1 MQQDQLHSPQAPP
14 AGDNVTATASKN
26 EDSSDDADAME
37 VSEQAS
43 ASEIPV
49 GGREEELQGLLQEEK
64 LLLLEHQELLSLQAD
79 LQGRVQEERTEIER
93 LRAELESARTKYSY
107 R

>member
-14 AGDNVTATASKN
+14 AGDNFTASASKT
-26 EDSSDDADAME
+26 EDSSDDADAIE

-49 GGREEELQGLLQEEK
+49 GQEEELQGLLQEEK

-79 LQGRVQEERTEIER
+79 LQGRVQEERIEIER
-93 LRAELESARTKYSY
+93 LRAELASARSKYSC

>member
-1 MQQDQLHSPQAPP
+1 MQQDQLCSPQAPP
-14 AGDNVTATASKN
+14 AGDNINASASKP
-26 EDSSDDADAME
+26 EDSSDDADAIE

-49 GGREEELQGLLQEEK
+49 GQEEELQGLLQEEK

-79 LQGRVQEERTEIER
+79 LQGRVQEERIEIER
-93 LRAELESARTKYSY
+93 LRAELASARSKYSY

>member
-1 MQQDQLHSPQAPP
+1 MQQDELHSPQAPP
-14 AGDNVTATASKN
+14 VGDNVTPSASKT
-26 EDSSDDADAME
+26 EDSSDDADAIE
-37 VSEQAS
+37 VLEEVS

-49 GGREEELQGLLQEEK
+49 GQEEELQGLLQEEK

-79 LQGRVQEERTEIER
+79 LQGRVQEERIEIER
-93 LRAELESARTKYSY
+93 LRAELAAARSKYTY

>member
-1 MQQDQLHSPQAPP
+1 MQQDQLCSPQAPP
-14 AGDNVTATASKN
+14 AGDVTASSSKT
-26 EDSSDDADAME
+26 EDSSDNADAIE
-37 VSEQAS
+37 VSEQPS

-49 GGREEELQGLLQEEK
+49 GQEEELQGLLQEEK

-79 LQGRVQEERTEIER
+79 LQGRVQEERIEIER
-93 LRAELESARTKYSY
+93 LRAELASARSKYSY

>member
-1 MQQDQLHSPQAPP
+1 VQQDQLCSPQAPL
-14 AGDNVTATASKN
+14 AGDNITASASKT
-26 EDSSDDADAME
+26 EDSSDDADAIE

-43 ASEIPV
+43 AREIPV
-49 GGREEELQGLLQEEK
+49 GQEEELQGLLQEEK

-79 LQGRVQEERTEIER
+79 LQGRVQEERIEIER
-93 LRAELESARTKYSY
+93 LRAELASARSKYSY